1 MNRGCVAL
9 SASALSIIDDLL
21 SRHGIDYTFYL
32 PQSGFK
38 GAGVHS
44 MKFREKELKYF
55 SMMDIGLRGLVP
67 ILKRIYSFKDFYTAK
82 KIWRNADFVLDMGLG
97 DSFSDIYG
105 IKRFKW
111 INSSYALGHSCHKPY
126 CILPQTIGPYTT
138 DLARKAAVKSISK
151 CTCVMTR
158 DKQSLEYVKHLLPDI
173 EASEIIDL
181 AFFMPFKRKKF
192 GEDKIHVGLNISALL
207 WHGGYTRNNQFGL
220 KDDYP
225 SVVCSVIEY
234 FLSIPDVVLHLV
246 PHVVGGERDLENDYA
261 VCFDLCERYSDSNIQ
276 LAPLFLDPML
286 AKNYISGLDFFMGAR
301 MHSTIAAFSTSVPVV
316 PMSYS
321 RKFSGLFV
329 DTLEYNHMADLK
341 ADRKELILETISESF
356 ANRSLLKRE
365 IEQTMRT
372 VVEER
377 KSLLYEEL
385 SKFFRLR

>member
-151 CTCVMTR
+151 CACVMTR